1 MSNEATHG
9 PGSGSVGDRP
19 PSRLSLTPDDRK
31 LLVGS
36 LVVLLAVFALVSS
49 NVAANHSPKPHGL
62 PIGIVGTPAVA
73 DVARAELARAAP
85 GAFAV
90 HPYRS
95 LTSART
101 AVLHRS
107 VYGAFQPVP
116 APVLLVASAASLSV
130 AALLR
135 RTFSGAAGRSGRAL
149 VVHDLVPL
157 PSSDSTGATSFSVV
171 LSLILAGLVG
181 ASLVYAFTMNRQAVR
196 LAVTVGLGVGAGLLT
211 ALVTNVLIGA
221 YPGHFFA
228 VWGVATLFVF
238 AIGLPIAAF
247 QRIFGIAGTG
257 IGWILF
263 LVIGNPASGGSSAPE
278 LLPGFWRTLSQLLP
292 PGAGVTALRDVVY
305 FNGHGS
311 AHALIVLAVY
321 AVLGGAVAMIARR
334 MRTGAAAPA
343 PAG

>member
-1 MSNEATHG
+1 MSD
-9 PGSGSVGDRP
+9 SRP
-19 PSRLSLTPDDRK
+19 PRRSLSQDDRK

-36 LVVLLAVFALVSS
+36 LGVLLAVFALVAS
-49 NVAANHSPKPHGL
+49 NVAANHAPKPHDL

-73 DVARAELARAAP
+73 GVTGAELAHAAP
-85 GAFAV
+85 GAFEV
-90 HPYRS
+90 HAYRS

-116 APVLLVASAASLSV
+116 APVLLVASAASPPV
-130 AALLR
+130 ATLLR
-135 RTFSGAAGRSGRAL
+135 RTFSGAAGRSDRAL
-149 VVHDLVPL
+149 AVHDLVPL
-157 PSSDSTGATSFSVV
+157 PPSDSSGATSFSVV

-181 ASLVYAFTMNRQAVR
+181 ASLVYAFTQNHAEVVR
-196 LAVTVGLGVGAGLLT
+196 VGVTVALAVGAGLVT
-211 ALVTNVLIGA
+211 ALVTNILIGA
-221 YPGHFFA
+221 YPAHFFA

-238 AIGLPIAAF
+238 AVGLPIAAF
-247 QRIFGIAGTG
+247 QAIFGIAGTG

-292 PGAGVTALRDVVY
+292 PGAGVTSLRDVVY

-311 AHALIVLAVY
+311 SHALIVLAVY
-321 AVLGGAVAMIARR
+321 AVLGGAVAMTARR
-334 MRTGAAAPA
+334 LRTRPAAPMVHAAARTNP
-343 PAG
+343 

>member
-1 MSNEATHG
+1 MSDGT
-9 PGSGSVGDRP
+9 PLRRS
-19 PSRLSLTPDDRK
+19 LSPDDRK

-36 LVVLLAVFALVSS
+36 LGVLLAVFALVSS

-73 DVARAELARAAP
+73 GVARAELARAAP
-85 GAFAV
+85 GAFEV
-90 HPYRS
+90 HAYRS

-107 VYGAFQPVP
+107 VYGAFQPAP
-116 APVLLVASAASLSV
+116 APVLLVASAASPPV
-130 AALLR
+130 AVLLR
-135 RTFSGAAGRSGRAL
+135 RAFSGAASRSGRAL
-149 VVHDLVPL
+149 AVHDLVPL
-157 PSSDSTGATSFSVV
+157 PSSDSSGATSFSVV

-181 ASLVYAFTMNRQAVR
+181 ASLVYAFTMNRPEAVR
-196 LAVTVGLGVGAGLLT
+196 VGVTVALGVGAGLVT

-238 AIGLPIAAF
+238 AIALPIAAF
-247 QRIFGIAGTG
+247 QAIFGIAGTG

-278 LLPGFWRTLSQLLP
+278 LLPGFWRTLSQILP
-292 PGAGVTALRDVVY
+292 PGAAVTSLRDVV
-305 FNGHGS
+305 
-311 AHALIVLAVY
+311 
-321 AVLGGAVAMIARR
+321 
-334 MRTGAAAPA
+334 
-343 PAG
+343 